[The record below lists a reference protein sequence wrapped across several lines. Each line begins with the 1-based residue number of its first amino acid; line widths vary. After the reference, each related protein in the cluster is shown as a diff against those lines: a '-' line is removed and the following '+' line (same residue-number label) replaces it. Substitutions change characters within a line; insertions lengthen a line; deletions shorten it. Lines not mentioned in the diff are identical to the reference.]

1 MSGTEKKPDGIIGR
15 LEAGSG
21 FLGQLGLVFMVVSI
35 TYDVVLRY
43 VFIAPTY
50 WALEVNTF
58 LLAFICVIPSG
69 EVLRAGGQIRI
80 TFLTDRLK
88 PAVKGRL
95 DILRAAVG
103 LFFCGI
109 MIWKGWD
116 MAWTA
121 WLHNDRMSTSLGTP
135 MVIPYLLLPI
145 GFLLLALQYLS
156 IAASTL
162 RKSPASSAGQPTS
175 GKQPEVE
182 QQI

>member
-1 MSGTEKKPDGIIGR
+1 MNGAERKPEAIIGR
-15 LEAGSG
+15 VETGGG

-43 VFIAPTY
+43 VFVAPTY

-58 LLAFICVIPSG
+58 LLAFLCIIPSG

-80 TFLTDRLK
+80 TFLTDRLS
-88 PAVKGRL
+88 PAMKDRL
-95 DILRAAVG
+95 NILRAAAG

-109 MIWKGWD
+109 MIWKGAD
-116 MAWTA
+116 MALVA

-135 MVIPYLLLPI
+135 MVIPYLFLPI
-145 GFLLLALQYLS
+145 GFFLLALQY
-156 IAASTL
+156 AAILITGGS
-162 RKSPASSAGQPTS
+162 KSPIPPGGQARSQKPA
-175 GKQPEVE
+175 EVE

>member
-1 MSGTEKKPDGIIGR
+1 MSGAEKKPEGIIGR
-15 LEAGSG
+15 LEAGGG

-43 VFIAPTY
+43 VFVAPTH

-58 LLAFICVIPSG
+58 LLAFICVIPAG
-69 EVLRAGGQIRI
+69 EVLRAGSQIRI
-80 TFLTDRLK
+80 TFLTDRLS
-88 PAVKGRL
+88 PAMKGRL

-109 MIWKGWD
+109 MIWKGGD

-135 MVIPYLLLPI
+135 MVIPYIFLPI
-145 GFLLLALQYLS
+145 GFFLLALQYAAIMITRGSKPS
-156 IAASTL
+156 ILPGGETP
-162 RKSPASSAGQPTS
+162 SPKPT
-175 GKQPEVE
+175 GVE